1 MASRHEKVVIIG
13 AGAAGLTAA
22 IYAARANLQPVILT
36 GLQPGG
42 QLTIT
47 TDVENYPG
55 FADVVQ
61 GPWLMQQMQAQ
72 AENVGTRVI
81 YDLIT
86 ELDASTHPFTLTC
99 DSGDEITADS
109 VILAT
114 GASAR
119 WLGLDSETAFNG
131 RGVSAC
137 ATCDGFFYRDRDVVV
152 VGGGNTAVEEALYL
166 ANICRS
172 VTLVHRRDSLRAEQI
187 MQDRLMAH
195 DKITVKWNRV
205 VEEVLGDE
213 KGVTAVRL
221 AATDGGAGEDV
232 PAHGLF
238 VAIGHDPA
246 TAAFAD
252 AVTLDDEGYITVETG
267 TTRTSVDGIFAAGD
281 CVDKTYRQ
289 AVTGRRYGLY
299 GRAGCGTLAGQ
310 QIDTDNSVSIAYLP
324 FTARPVN
331 LKRRPSAGGVWARR
345 WNNLTDAGG
354 LCGLSLSAGTGQL
367 ERRAKGR
374 I

>member
-22 IYAARANLQPVILT
+22 IYAARANLSPVILT

-72 AENVGTRVI
+72 AENVGTSVI

-86 ELDASTHPFTLTC
+86 QVDASSHPFRLIC
-99 DSGDEITADS
+99 DSGDTITADS

-137 ATCDGFFYRDRDVVV
+137 ATCDGFFYRDKDVVV

-205 VEEVLGDE
+205 VEEVLGDD
-213 KGVTAVRL
+213 KGVTGVRL
-221 AATDGGAGEDV
+221 AATDTPASDGGTEDM

-246 TAAFAD
+246 TAAFAQ
-252 AVTLDDEGYITVETG
+252 AVELDDEGYITVETG

-281 CVDKTYRQ
+281 CVDKIYRQ
-289 AVTGRRYGLY
+289 AVTA
-299 GRAGCGTLAGQ
+299 AGMGCMAALDAERWLA
-310 QIDTDNSVSIAYLP
+310 SRS
-324 FTARPVN
+324 
-331 LKRRPSAGGVWARR
+331 
-345 WNNLTDAGG
+345 
-354 LCGLSLSAGTGQL
+354 
-367 ERRAKGR
+367 
-374 I
+374 